1 LYCKG
6 NTNLKNT
13 NIRRKKMEILNNNIL
28 TTIKELDTQN
38 ELINK
43 TTQKLLDK
51 LEIYYELKER
61 VDILKS
67 EILNIKESLTNCDI
81 SELSTI
87 EILTELLLDKIR
99 TLNDINESLKQ
110 YNDSNL
116 KILNSKINH
125 NFNLNIKNNQE
136 MHNLLNSVIGLD
148 NSMNEANDTD
158 DLIF

>member
-1 LYCKG
+1 
-6 NTNLKNT
+6 
-13 NIRRKKMEILNNNIL
+13 MEILNNNIL

-110 YNDSNL
+110 
-116 KILNSKINH
+116 
-125 NFNLNIKNNQE
+125 
-136 MHNLLNSVIGLD
+136 
-148 NSMNEANDTD
+148 
-158 DLIF
+158 

>member
-1 LYCKG
+1 
-6 NTNLKNT
+6 
-13 NIRRKKMEILNNNIL
+13 MEILNNNIL